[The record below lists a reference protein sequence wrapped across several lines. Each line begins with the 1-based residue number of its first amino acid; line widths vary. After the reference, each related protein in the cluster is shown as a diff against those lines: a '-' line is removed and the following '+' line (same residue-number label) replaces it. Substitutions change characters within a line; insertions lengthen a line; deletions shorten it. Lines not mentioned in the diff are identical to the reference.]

1 MKKKQEGDDE
11 NDSFRTNYLEFLL
24 GLVVGSRIR
33 NDAEVNIGLTSG
45 AIVLLFIVSIIMAW
59 KLGTSLIIMISQ

>member
-1 MKKKQEGDDE
+1 MIVLGPII
-11 NDSFRTNYLEFLL
+11 FGFLL

-45 AIVLLFIVSIIMAW
+45 AIVLLFLVSIIMAW
-59 KLGTSLIIMISQ
+59 K